1 MKNLCLFAFIALSL
15 AASAKTVQKG
25 FVQEYNEKARKTPLP
40 GVELDVR
47 SAQSTVSDS
56 SGRFT
61 LDFLTLKPGE
71 RVSVRRIEKVDYEIL
86 NKEAIEQWNINPA
99 KPFNI
104 KMCRSDKFKRIR
116 DNNRNISIESYVRQ
130 HKKDVAA
137 IEKLKAEG
145 KLRDEEYCKQLSE
158 LQENYDRQFDN
169 LENYVDRFSRIDLSE
184 LSSTEQE
191 IIDLV
196 QQGRI
201 DEAIAKYEQQ
211 DYVGKYIQETSQIH
225 KVDAAINKLTDVKQ
239 TKEQHRDS
247 ILAIVSRQVETLQL
261 AGGREN
267 NLKAV
272 AIIRQ
277 IADADTTNATWALKA
292 GDAVSCYLSD
302 YALALKY
309 YNTAL
314 HKLEKNKDVYEL
326 AMAYNLIGKV
336 YSYKGEYKT
345 ALYYFQKSLKLH
357 QSSQGNQDLSLAT
370 TYNNI
375 GIAYSTLGE
384 PSKSLDYCRQA
395 LSIEQNLLPPDSPD
409 IALLYN
415 NLGIAYSTMGKPS
428 EAIDCYKSALSIY
441 EESLMAGHP
450 SLALTYNNLGLA
462 YSLTGRQT
470 EAISCYKK
478 ALAIYEKA
486 FGEKHPDTARTYNN
500 LGLVY
505 YTLNQDKESFEYYQK
520 AIAIQEPILGIKHPE
535 TSRTYNNLGMYYLK
549 KTEYAKSIDA
559 FKKALAAYSGLS
571 NTNDYEASIHTGM
584 ALCYLKTENYKE
596 SLNSYKKALQILQ
609 NTENI
614 DALKLSLLNADIAS
628 VYLFMKDF
636 KSAINHYQ
644 EALKVGEDRYN
655 DNLPVLYAIYSGLG
669 FANYSLGDESQAK
682 KYAEKMIEIQQRLEK
697 KS

>member
-1 MKNLCLFAFIALSL
+1 MKNLCLFVFIALSL
-15 AASAKTVQKG
+15 AAGAKTVQKG
-25 FVQEYNEKARKTPLP
+25 FVQEYNEKARKTPLA
-40 GVELDVR
+40 GVELNVR

-56 SGRFT
+56 SGRFI

-71 RVSVRRIEKVDYEIL
+71 RVSVRRIEKAGYEIF

-116 DNNRNISIESYVRQ
+116 DNNRKVSTESYVRQ

-145 KLRDEEYCKQLSE
+145 KLREEEYRKQLSE
-158 LQENYDRQFDN
+158 LQENYERQLDN

-239 TKEQHRDS
+239 TREQHRDS
-247 ILAIVSRQVETLQL
+247 ILAIVSRQIETLQL

-277 IADADTTNATWALKA
+277 IADADTTNTTWALKA

-314 HKLEKNKDVYEL
+314 HLLKKSKDTSEL
-326 AMAYNLIGKV
+326 ATAYNYIGNL
-336 YSYKGEYKT
+336 YSYKGEYNT
-345 ALYYFQKSLKLH
+345 ALDYFQKSLNLH
-357 QSSQGNQDLSLAT
+357 QPSQDNKDLSLAT

-375 GIAYSTLGE
+375 GFAYSTLGD
-384 PSKSLDYCRQA
+384 PSKSLDYYKQA
-395 LSIEQNLLPPDSPD
+395 LSIRQDLLPPNSPE
-409 IALLYN
+409 IALVYN
-415 NLGIAYSTMGKPS
+415 NLGVAYSSAGKQL
-428 EAIDCYKSALSIY
+428 EAIDCYSSALSIQ
-441 EESLMAGHP
+441 EKSFIAGHP
-450 SLALTYNNLGLA
+450 ALALTYNNLGLA
-462 YSLTGRQT
+462 YSLTNRQT
-470 EAISCYKK
+470 EAISYYKK

-486 FGEKHPDTARTYNN
+486 FGERHPDTARTFNN
-500 LGLVY
+500 LGYAY
-505 YTLNQDKESFEYYQK
+505 YALNKDKESLEYYQK
-520 AIAIQEPILGIKHPE
+520 AIAIQEPVLGIIHPE
-535 TSRTYNNLGMYYLK
+535 TSRTYNNLGMYHLK
-549 KTEYAKSIDA
+549 TTEYAKSIDA
-559 FKKALAAYSGLS
+559 FKKALVAYSGLS
-571 NTNDYEASIHTGM
+571 NPNVNEAGIHTGM

-596 SLNSYKKALQILQ
+596 SLNSYKKALQILR

-628 VYLFMKDF
+628 VYLLMKDF
-636 KSAINHYQ
+636 KSAINHYH
-644 EALKVGEDRYN
+644 EALKVGEDSYSG
-655 DNLPVLYAIYSGLG
+655 NLPVLYAIYSGLG
-669 FANYSLGDESQAK
+669 FAYYSLGDESQAK
-682 KYAEKMIEIQQRLEK
+682 KYAEKMTEIQQRLEK

>member
-1 MKNLCLFAFIALSL
+1 MKNLCLFVFIALSL
-15 AASAKTVQKG
+15 AAGAKTVQKG
-25 FVQEYNEKARKTPLP
+25 FVQEYNEKARKTPLA
-40 GVELDVR
+40 GVELNVR
-47 SAQSTVSDS
+47 SAQSTVSSDN
-56 SGRFT
+56 GGFT
-61 LDFLTLKPGE
+61 LDFPTLKPGE
-71 RVSVRRIEKVDYEIL
+71 RVSVRRIEKADYEIF
-86 NKEAIEQWNINPA
+86 NKEAVEQWNINPD

-116 DNNRNISIESYVRQ
+116 DNNRKVSTESYVRQ

-145 KLRDEEYCKQLSE
+145 KLRDEEYRKQLSE
-158 LQENYDRQFDN
+158 LQESYERQLDN

-211 DYVGKYIQETSQIH
+211 DYVGKYLQETSQIH
-225 KVDAAINKLTDVKQ
+225 KIDAAINKLSAVKQ
-239 TKEQHRDS
+239 TREQHRDS
-247 ILAIVSRQVETLQL
+247 ILAAVSRQVETLQL

-314 HKLEKNKDVYEL
+314 HLLKKSKDTSEL
-326 AMAYNLIGKV
+326 ATAYNYIGNL
-336 YSYKGEYKT
+336 YSYKGEYNT
-345 ALYYFQKSLKLH
+345 ALDYFQKSLNLH
-357 QSSQGNQDLSLAT
+357 QPSQDNKDLSLAT

-375 GIAYSTLGE
+375 GFAYSTLGD
-384 PSKSLDYCRQA
+384 PSKSLDYYKQA
-395 LSIEQNLLPPDSPD
+395 LSIRQDLLPPNSPE
-409 IALLYN
+409 IALVYN
-415 NLGIAYSTMGKPS
+415 NLGVAYSSAGKQL
-428 EAIDCYKSALSIY
+428 EAIDCYSSALSIQ
-441 EESLMAGHP
+441 EKSLIAGHP
-450 SLALTYNNLGLA
+450 ALALTYNNLGLA
-462 YSLTGRQT
+462 YSLKNRQT
-470 EAISCYKK
+470 EAISYYKK

-486 FGEKHPDTARTYNN
+486 FGERHPDTARTFNN
-500 LGLVY
+500 LGYAY
-505 YTLNQDKESFEYYQK
+505 YALNKDKESLEYYQK

-682 KYAEKMIEIQQRLEK
+682 KYAERMTKIQQRLENK
-697 KS
+697 D